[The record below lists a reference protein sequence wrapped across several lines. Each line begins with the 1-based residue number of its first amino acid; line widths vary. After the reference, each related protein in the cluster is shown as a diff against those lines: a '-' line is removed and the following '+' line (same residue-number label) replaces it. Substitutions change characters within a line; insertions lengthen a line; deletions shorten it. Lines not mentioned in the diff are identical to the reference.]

1 MINSLAKKLKTVCAL
16 LRSECTTIFFALLNL
31 SALIGTKSLDLW
43 TIFEIFC
50 RFTIWCSNRWNC
62 DWQRWWL
69 CGSRLFD
76 LVLASMTQ
84 K

>member
-62 DWQRWWL
+62 DWQR
-69 CGSRLFD
+69 
-76 LVLASMTQ
+76 
-84 K
+84 